1 MLAGAAGA
9 AAGDT
14 ELEAVR
20 ARCVAA
26 NSGCSTYPYVAVFVL
41 QHVGQLERPFYA
53 AFSVFTIALSPP

>member
-41 QHVGQLERPFYA
+41 QQVGQLERPFYA
-53 AFSVFTIALSPP
+53 AF